1 MLFRR
6 SAWRIIWVCLGPTFA
21 AGSPLQANFTRI
33 PQGGDRQIQEG
44 VATNSHF
51 LAAQHLT
58 ERSSPLNCNPPPC
71 FSCNTHNQRTGPIL
85 YTKAMADGLGS
96 VIVQLANAQGIASK
110 LGWRFGGAIG
120 GSGKSLKRHVANDVP
135 AVKMIFG
142 NGSEIRPP
150 NLPAGATT
158 IDLQSIG
165 KPWTI
170 TTKMNST
177 FLQAWAQSLPPAPN
191 GIYHIPESSFSFS
204 PEVVDFFL
212 DEPFLDSLRR
222 TALCGVAKELEQDHI
237 DVEDISD
244 GPTAVSP
251 PSSSLASS
259 SWPEQQHRVRVVVH
273 YRRGD
278 TDFSSGFRKNMAT
291 HPEWYFK
298 IIGSLKK
305 LFPDAQL
312 RAFTSC
318 RGAAQCALLN
328 SVDVPHWKA
337 HGIFL
342 HVDDEGGEGN
352 RGLEAHTA
360 SNEDMK
366 KIKSRV
372 TKDWMNTFAQFAR
385 ADVLIMAK
393 SMYSLAGAYFNGNCV
408 LSPIE
413 SPGSHRI
420 RVSKWI
426 LVAEPPPGEHHDMSY
441 TKIDQP
447 LDYHTHYNDSMME
460 VVGQNPAFSFDAQLR
475 RSLAPC
481 LPSHVMAMETPELAS
496 GDYV

>member
-1 MLFRR
+1 M
-6 SAWRIIWVCLGPTFA
+6 G
-21 AGSPLQANFTRI
+21 
-33 PQGGDRQIQEG
+33 
-44 VATNSHF
+44 
-51 LAAQHLT
+51 
-58 ERSSPLNCNPPPC
+58 
-71 FSCNTHNQRTGPIL
+71 
-85 YTKAMADGLGS
+85 DGLGS

-120 GSGKSLKRHVANDVP
+120 GSGKSLKKHVANVVP
-135 AVKMIFG
+135 AEKMIFG
-142 NGSEIRPP
+142 NGSEIGLHG
-150 NLPAGATT
+150 LPAGATT
-158 IDLQSIG
+158 IDLQSVG
-165 KPWTI
+165 KPWKI

-191 GIYHIPESSFSFS
+191 GIYHFPEASLSFS

-212 DEPFLDSLRR
+212 DDPFLDSLHR

-251 PSSSLASS
+251 PSSSLLLSSSS
-259 SWPEQQHRVRVVVH
+259 SWPEQQQPQQQPHRVRVVAH

-278 TDFSSGFRKNMAT
+278 SDFSSQFRKNMAT

-298 IIGSLKK
+298 IMGSLKK

-360 SNEDMK
+360 SYED
-366 KIKSRV
+366 IKSRV

-393 SMYSLAGAYFNGNCV
+393 STYSLAGAYFNGNCV

-413 SPGSHRI
+413 TPGSHRI

-426 LVAEPPPGEHHDMSY
+426 LVAEPPPGKHHDMSY

-481 LPSHVMAMETPELAS
+481 LPSHVMAMETPEVAS
-496 GDYV
+496 GGYV